1 MARQLRIEYPGAFYH
16 VYSRGNQKQPIF
28 YNDEDRFFFIRVLRD
43 AQKRLDAVWCLFC
56 FMANHY
62 HLGLETPAGN
72 LSRIMHFVN
81 SAYTVH
87 LNKKHERCGHLFQGR
102 FKAILVQ
109 ADRYARTL
117 TKYIHGNPVRKGLLE
132 APEEYEWSS
141 CRYYFGTA
149 KPPSWLDTRIIL
161 ECFGGSTEKLKQ
173 EHVRYLS
180 DLNDPSVE
188 REFAKAA
195 RTGIM
200 GDLDFIERVRRVY
213 LQGRLTNIDP
223 EILEL
228 KRLRTRPSLATIKD
242 RVEHELGDG
251 HRFVKKLTI
260 FIAHEYADYRLREIG
275 EFFGLGPS
283 AVHAA
288 FKRINSEL
296 EGHETLGRIVRQ
308 VKAGIPTL
316 GGEIKKSG
324 KVEV

>member
-16 VYSRGNQKQPIF
+16 VYSRGNQKQAIF
-28 YNDEDRFFFIRVLRD
+28 YNDEDRFQFIKILRD
-43 AQKRLDAVWCLFC
+43 AQKRLDAVWSLYC
-56 FMANHY
+56 FMLNHY

-117 TKYIHGNPVRKGLLE
+117 TSYIHGNPVKKGLIE
-132 APEEYEWSS
+132 APEGYEWSS
-141 CRYYFGTA
+141 CRYYFGTE
-149 KPPSWLDTRIIL
+149 KPPSWLSTRIIL
-161 ECFGGSTEKLKQ
+161 GCFGGSREKLKQ
-173 EHVRYLS
+173 EQARYLT

-200 GDLDFIERVRRVY
+200 GDLDFVERVRRAY
-213 LQGRLTNIDP
+213 LRDRLTNIDP

-228 KRLRTRPSLATIKD
+228 KRLRTRPTLSDIKS
-242 RVEHELGDG
+242 RVERELGVG
-251 HRFVKKLTI
+251 HKCVKKLTI
-260 FIAHEYADYRLREIG
+260 FVAHKYSDYRLKEIG
-275 EFFGLGPS
+275 EFFDLGPG

-288 FKRINSEL
+288 FRRISLEL
-296 EGHETLGRIVRQ
+296 EGNGSLGRVVRQ
-308 VKAGIPTL
+308 VEAGVLTP
-316 GGEIKKSG
+316 E
-324 KVEV
+324 E